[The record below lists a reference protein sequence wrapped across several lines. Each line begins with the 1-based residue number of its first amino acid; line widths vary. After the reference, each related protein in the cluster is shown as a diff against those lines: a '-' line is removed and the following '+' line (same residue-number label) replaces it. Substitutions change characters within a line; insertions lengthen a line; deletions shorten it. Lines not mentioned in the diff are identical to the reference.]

1 VVEIHLR
8 PNVVLVRAFLVQD
21 LPEQVAELIR
31 GVEQNLVAILLG
43 KREPQVRPPPRNC
56 LNKSASTIDDNHGS
70 GTETFAHE
78 IEIGFRQIFR
88 LPDSA
93 NGQTMAGFFE

>member
-43 KREPQVRPPPRNC
+43 KREPQVRPPLKGPV
-56 LNKSASTIDDNHGS
+56 K
-70 GTETFAHE
+70 TFVSPGAK
-78 IEIGFRQIFR
+78 
-88 LPDSA
+88 
-93 NGQTMAGFFE
+93 